1 MIDKFKLA
9 VFSTVAVLFV
19 GAVTKVGITYGNK
32 QVHQGVITEKYNKRT
47 ANTDDFF
54 IVLDH
59 EEVIQNTDVM
69 FYGKFNSADI
79 QARLKKNETVKV
91 TTIGYRIPLLSIYPR
106 AVKISEVQ
114 ENE

>member
-1 MIDKFKLA
+1 MSKFKLSI
-9 VFSTVAVLFV
+9 FSTIAILVI
-19 GAVTKVGITYGNK
+19 GAAIAVGINYGNK

-47 ANTDDFF
+47 ADSDDFF
-54 IVLDH
+54 IVLDNKK
-59 EEVIQNTDVM
+59 VIQNTDVL

-91 TTIGYRIPLLSIYPR
+91 TTIGYRIPLLSVYPR
-106 AVKISEVQ
+106 AVRISEVQ